1 VGQTLFFTTL
11 SRSLFPALGAAPF
24 GRQTPRVDFFWL
36 EVFKLRRFKA

>member
-1 VGQTLFFTTL
+1 VGQTLFFSTL
-11 SRSLFPALGAAPF
+11 SALGAAPF